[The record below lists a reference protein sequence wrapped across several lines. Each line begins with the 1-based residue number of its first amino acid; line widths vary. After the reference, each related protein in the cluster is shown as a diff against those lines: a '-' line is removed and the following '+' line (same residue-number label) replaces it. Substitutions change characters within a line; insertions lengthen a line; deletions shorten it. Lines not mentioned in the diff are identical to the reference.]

1 MKKSLIWLLLM
12 VATNTALAGDAEN
25 ISACVKKAKEFSGAD
40 LDAFNATYKGNLVSF
55 STAKWSNAFC
65 EVKLGE
71 VHSLHVNGEILI
83 YKGYA
88 GKAAYE
94 LNEELARRTDE
105 TINQMNNRIALLK
118 QRKNQV
124 SASLQRPK
132 PNHEWLSRYVNEG
145 IEKSLGKVACKE

>member
-12 VATNTALAGDAEN
+12 LATNAALAGDAEN
-25 ISACVKKAKEFSGAD
+25 ISACVKKAKEFSGVD
-40 LDAFNATYKGNLVSF
+40 LDSFNATYKGNLVTF

-71 VHSLHVNGEILI
+71 VYTLHVNEEVLI

-94 LNEELARRTDE
+94 LNEEVTRKTDE
-105 TINQMNNRIALLK
+105 AVNQMNNRIALLK

-124 SASLQRPK
+124 SVSLQRPK
-132 PNHEWLSRYVNEG
+132 PNLEWLTRYANQG
-145 IEKSLGKVACKE
+145 IEKSLGKSDCKE